1 MIAFWP
7 KTVPLRL
14 RVFFRGTFLLLA
26 LATVALA
33 LTELR
38 EEKALAYRNYARL
51 FERHA
56 TQLTAILRHP
66 AGQLALMNPAPE
78 GARPPPQRPI
88 VLPFAGIDFDDR
100 VKARNAVEMAG
111 CLVPYPGEAELC
123 VAVGNNPY
131 VGGFVYA
138 VGRLVTGPL
147 ETHLPGERD
156 LSRAHRIRVEVT
168 IRGSSYRW
176 LAPLEATGGTRAA
189 ISGRLTGFAEDDA
202 GRLAARPNRE
212 FRGWLWQE
220 GGCLDGR
227 PATTRDC
234 PRRAFYSVRLPVPLF
249 NEALYDEARPEWPP
263 PDLAQMHVHL
273 TVLGP
278 GDALPLFDSDLPPL
292 RAPFALQDLK
302 PQLIPGERLAIRRRG
317 LDRDLAVILPDEPAA
332 PVPPLP
338 VRGLIAR
345 LPVTGTPPTLES
357 REVVATRLGDY
368 ELRMS
373 ADVRRADQDL
383 ALVATRVGMFVV
395 AMLAA
400 ILVTWLAL
408 EMRIVRRITALT
420 ARAATVK
427 ASVQGR
433 GVEPPSFADLEGR
446 DELGLLAQ
454 VFGGLLRRVT
464 EDAAREQI
472 RAEQERNLWHAVGH
486 EILSPLQ
493 SLKALHSRAGD
504 PSQRY
509 IERMQEAVRLLYGG
523 GAPPDA
529 FASRALNVATLD
541 VAAFLGHVAAN
552 AGAAGLRDVVLEPFA
567 GSLIVR
573 GDEYSL
579 EDVVTHVLTNADR
592 HRQPGTAI
600 RIVIERQETGAEVRI
615 RNSGP
620 GIDPALLERIF
631 EYGVTGDGGPGHRGQ
646 GLFVARTYMAKMG
659 GTIRARNTGDGV
671 EFVLTLALG

>member
-1 MIAFWP
+1 VIAFWP
-7 KTVPLRL
+7 KAVPLRL

-38 EEKALAYRNYARL
+38 EEKTLAYRNYARL

-56 TQLTAILRHP
+56 AQLTAILRHP
-66 AGQLALMNPAPE
+66 AGQLALTNPAPE

-111 CLVPYPGEAELC
+111 CLVPYAGDAELC
-123 VAVGNNPY
+123 VAVGNNPF
-131 VGGFVYA
+131 VGGFIYA

-147 ETHLPGERD
+147 ETHTPGERD

-168 IRGSSYRW
+168 MRGATYRW
-176 LAPLEATGGTRAA
+176 LAPLEATGSARAA

-220 GGCLDGR
+220 SACLDGR
-227 PATTRDC
+227 PAAGRDC
-234 PRRAFYSVRLPVPLF
+234 PRRSFYSLRLPVPLF
-249 NEALYDEARPEWPP
+249 DDAFRRESRPEWPP
-263 PDLAQMHVHL
+263 PDLPEVHVHL

-278 GDALPLFDSDLPPL
+278 GDALPLFDSDLPTR

-302 PQLIPGERLAIRRRG
+302 AQLIPGERLTIRRR
-317 LDRDLAVILPDEPAA
+317 DVNRDLAVIVPDEPAA

-338 VRGLIAR
+338 VRALIAR
-345 LPVTGTPPTLES
+345 LPVTGTPARLES

-368 ELRMS
+368 ELLLS
-373 ADVRRADQDL
+373 ADVRHADQDL
-383 ALVATRVGMFVV
+383 ALVATRVGLFVA

-400 ILVTWLAL
+400 ILATWLAL
-408 EMRIVRRITALT
+408 EVRIVRRITALT
-420 ARAATVK
+420 ARAATVR

-433 GVEPPSFADLEGR
+433 SVEPPSFADLEGR

-472 RAEQERNLWHAVGH
+472 RAEQERNLWQAVGH

-504 PSQRY
+504 PSARY

-529 FASRALNVATLD
+529 FASRTLNVATLD

-552 AGAAGLRDVVLEPFA
+552 AEAAGLRDVVLEPHQ
-567 GSLIVR
+567 GPLVVR

-579 EDVVTHVLTNADR
+579 EDVVTHILTNADR
-592 HRQPGTAI
+592 YRAPGTAI
-600 RIVIERQETGAEVRI
+600 RIQLERLDGGAEVRI
-615 RNSGP
+615 RNTGP
-620 GIDPALLERIF
+620 GIEPGLLERIF

-659 GTIRARNTGDGV
+659 GTIRARNTDEGV
-671 EFVLTLALG
+671 EFVLALALA